1 MQKREYFGN
10 PRREMLPFVPAAAGR
25 ILDIGCGA
33 GVFAAG
39 LKAGRQTGRETTPEI
54 WGVELDP
61 AAAAAAGQA
70 LDRVLVGD
78 ALAVLPG
85 LPVGHFDCVV
95 MNDVLEHVAQPEQL
109 LAAVRPLLAPGGRL
123 VASIPNV
130 RYFFNVVDLVWHGR
144 WDYADEGILDRT
156 HLRFFTRSSIIR
168 LFQENGFTVGTMQ
181 GINPTGSLKFKLANL
196 GSLGRYRDMRYLQF
210 AVVAEAA
217 CPAAETAE

>member
-1 MQKREYFGN
+1 MQKREYYGN
-10 PRREMLPFVPAAAGR
+10 PRREMLPFVPPTAGR

-33 GVFAAG
+33 GVFAEG
-39 LKAGRQTGRETTPEI
+39 LKELRRSGGSPVPEI
-54 WGVELDP
+54 WGVEMD
-61 AAAAAAGQA
+61 AAAAAVAGQA

-85 LPVGHFDCVV
+85 LPAGHFDCVV
-95 MNDVLEHVAQPEQL
+95 LNDVLEHVAQPERL
-109 LAAVRPLLAPGGRL
+109 LAAVVPLLAAGGRL

-130 RYFFNVVDLVWHGR
+130 RYFFNVVNLVWHGR
-144 WDYADEGILDRT
+144 WDYTDEGILDRT

-168 LFQENGFTVGTMQ
+168 LFQENGFSLRTMQ

-210 AVVAEAA
+210 AVVAEVAH
-217 CPAAETAE
+217 PATETAK